1 MPQLLG
7 MRGNCAAQR
16 CLPRHHSM
24 QALNS
29 PFIHALQASYT
40 LHGTARDGMGRA
52 VPILL
57 LACGCSP
64 STGCAC
70 CIHTGLA
77 PLVGVRAGPSPSS
90 LHAQKHDPPTQEPLG
105 RALATDKTAHAALW
119 QQQPSRSQRSFCLPP
134 EKPLCPG

>member
-1 MPQLLG
+1 MSQLLG

-77 PLVGVRAGPSPSS
+77 PLGGSGQGP
-90 LHAQKHDPPTQEPLG
+90 
-105 RALATDKTAHAALW
+105 ALAPFMHRNMIPPL
-119 QQQPSRSQRSFCLPP
+119 RSP
-134 EKPLCPG
+134 